1 MRARL
6 LAALPFAV
14 LASCA
19 VGPDYHRPAIDA
31 GTGYA
36 PGATA
41 GAPPALPTQV
51 ADPQHFLM
59 GRDIAFAWWT
69 QFQSPQLDKLV
80 EKALQAN
87 PTIPAA
93 QAALRQAMEY
103 VYAQQGYF
111 YPTIG
116 ADFNSERQKLSGNTG
131 GNSPG
136 IQGNGTVISTY
147 QNPGGPA
154 PYNGPVVF
162 NFNTAQLVLG
172 YTPDVFGGNR
182 RQVETLRAQA
192 DALRYQ
198 MEATYI
204 TLASNVVGAAIQAAS
219 LRTQIQATQAFI
231 EQNMQALDVLR
242 NQFRAGYAMRI
253 DVAQQ
258 ELALA
263 QARAL
268 LPPLQ
273 KQLDQT
279 RDLLRALCGNL
290 PGAAVDDD
298 FDLSALHLPPEL
310 PISVPANLIEQ
321 RPDVR
326 AAEEALHAASAQVG
340 VALANRLPQFNITGA
355 IGGNA
360 SRINEMFKTGGP
372 FWNLI
377 GDVSQ
382 PIFDGGT
389 LLHRE
394 RAADEG
400 LTQAREQYRAAVIT
414 AFQNVADTLH
424 AIQSDADA
432 LAAATETERAAKEVL
447 VVTQKQYDVGYVSY
461 LVLLGAQESYQ
472 QALIALAQARTNR
485 LGDTAALFQALG
497 GGWWNREPVKTVAA
511 NGLPQ

>member
-242 NQFRAGYAMRI
+242 NQFRAGAGQS
-253 DVAQQ
+253 V
-258 ELALA
+258 
-263 QARAL
+263 
-268 LPPLQ
+268 
-273 KQLDQT
+273 QLSHFE
-279 RDLLRALCGNL
+279 RER
-290 PGAAVDDD
+290 
-298 FDLSALHLPPEL
+298 
-310 PISVPANLIEQ
+310 
-321 RPDVR
+321 
-326 AAEEALHAASAQVG
+326 
-340 VALANRLPQFNITGA
+340 
-355 IGGNA
+355 
-360 SRINEMFKTGGP
+360 GP
-372 FWNLI
+372 F
-377 GDVSQ
+377 GDMLYWRFTCSTC
-382 PIFDGGT
+382 GT
-389 LLHRE
+389 VN
-394 RAADEG
+394 
-400 LTQAREQYRAAVIT
+400 TV
-414 AFQNVADTLH
+414 F
-424 AIQSDADA
+424 SF
-432 LAAATETERAAKEVL
+432 
-447 VVTQKQYDVGYVSY
+447 
-461 LVLLGAQESYQ
+461 
-472 QALIALAQARTNR
+472 RT
-485 LGDTAALFQALG
+485 
-497 GGWWNREPVKTVAA
+497 
-511 NGLPQ
+511 

>member
-1 MRARL
+1 VL
-6 LAALPFAV
+6 PLAL

-19 VGPDYHRPAIDA
+19 VGPDYHRPTIDT

-41 GAPPALPTQV
+41 GAAPALPAQG
-51 ADPQHFLM
+51 ADPQHFQM
-59 GRDIAFAWWT
+59 GREIEFAWWT
-69 QFQSPQLDKLV
+69 QFQSPQLNKLV
-80 EKALQAN
+80 EQALQAN
-87 PTIPAA
+87 PTITSA

-116 ADFNSERQKLSGNTG
+116 ADFNFERQKLAGNNG

-136 IQGNGTVISTY
+136 VQGNGTVISTY
-147 QNPGGPA
+147 QNPGGPP
-154 PYNGPVVF
+154 PYNEPVVY

-182 RQVETLRAQA
+182 RQVESLRAQA
-192 DALRYQ
+192 DSLRYQ

-204 TLASNVVGAAIQAAS
+204 TLSSNVVGAAIQAAS
-219 LRTQIQATQAFI
+219 LRSQIQATQAFI
-231 EQNMQALDVLR
+231 DQNAQALDVLR
-242 NQFRAGYAMRI
+242 NQLRLGYAMRI

-273 KQLDQT
+273 KQHEQT

-290 PGAAVDDD
+290 PGTAVDDD
-298 FDLSALHLPPEL
+298 FDLSALQLPAEL
-310 PISVPANLIEQ
+310 PLSIPAKLIEQ

-326 AAEEALHAASAQVG
+326 AAEEQLHAASAEVG
-340 VALANRLPQFNITGA
+340 VALANRLPQFTITGA

-360 SRINEMFKTGGP
+360 SKINQMFKTGGP
-372 FWNLI
+372 FWNI
-377 GDVSQ
+377 VGDVAQ

-394 RAADEG
+394 RAADQA

-424 AIQSDADA
+424 AIESDASA
-432 LAAATETERAAKEVL
+432 LAAAAETERAAKEVL
-447 VVTQKQYDVGYVSY
+447 LVTQKQYDVGYVSF

-472 QALIALAQARTNR
+472 QAVVSLAQARTNR

-497 GGWWNREPVKTVAA
+497 GGWWNREDAKTLAA
-511 NGLPQ
+511 SSPAR